1 MRAAR
6 ILERLDALF
15 AIDRAAGTN
24 RPGLGAGEQ
33 RAFDMAAGWMDDAG
47 LQVSVDPAGNL
58 YGRLPGS
65 DPALAE
71 VWSGSHLDTPPDG
84 GRFDGAL
91 GVLAAVDALEAIGAA
106 GGPPRT
112 LAAVAF
118 RLEEGWR
125 FGRGCFGSRAVCG
138 MLEDDEA
145 DLRDP
150 DGVTLGEAFAA
161 LGLGELPAAGW
172 LEPPPACWVETHI
185 EQGPTLA
192 GPGHPLGVV
201 TSIAGMA
208 GVEIAFAG
216 SRGHAGTTPM
226 ALRADALA
234 AAAAFV
240 VAAQDVARSIP
251 EAVCTVGRLTV
262 SPGATNTIPG
272 RVELFAD
279 LRAPDAERLE
289 QLISRATDAAHG
301 AAADAG
307 CTAEFAPSWRYEPV
321 PMSPEPAAALRR
333 AIAGLGLEPFELP
346 SGSGDDAASMGMAG
360 VPSAMMF
367 VRSDAGGVS
376 HAPQEHTEPD
386 AIEWC
391 VRALEPALRE
401 LAGA

>member
-33 RAFDMAAGWMDDAG
+33 RAFDMVAGWMEDAG
-47 LQVSVDPAGNL
+47 LEVSVDPAGNL

-91 GVLAAVDALEAIGAA
+91 GVLAAIDALEAIGAA
-106 GGPPRT
+106 GGAPRT

-118 RLEEGWR
+118 RLEEGCAVR
-125 FGRGCFGSRAVCG
+125 PRRASAAGRWPACSSTTRPTCATPTASRWARRSPRSAWASCRRPAGSTRRPPAGSRRTSSRG
-138 MLEDDEA
+138 
-145 DLRDP
+145 RRW
-150 DGVTLGEAFAA
+150 
-161 LGLGELPAAGW
+161 PAAGD
-172 LEPPPACWVETHI
+172 
-185 EQGPTLA
+185 
-192 GPGHPLGVV
+192 PLGVV

-216 SRGHAGTTPM
+216 RRGHAGTTPM

-240 VAAQDVARSIP
+240 VAAHDVARSIP

-289 QLISRATDAAHG
+289 QLMRTG
-301 AAADAG
+301 
-307 CTAEFAPSWRYEPV
+307 
-321 PMSPEPAAALRR
+321 
-333 AIAGLGLEPFELP
+333 
-346 SGSGDDAASMGMAG
+346 
-360 VPSAMMF
+360 
-367 VRSDAGGVS
+367 
-376 HAPQEHTEPD
+376 
-386 AIEWC
+386 
-391 VRALEPALRE
+391 
-401 LAGA
+401 